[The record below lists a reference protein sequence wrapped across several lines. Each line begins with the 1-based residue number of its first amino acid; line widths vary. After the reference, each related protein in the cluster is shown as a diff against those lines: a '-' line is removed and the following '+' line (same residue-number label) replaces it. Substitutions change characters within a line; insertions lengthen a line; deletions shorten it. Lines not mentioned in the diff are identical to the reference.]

1 MRAEYKNYSIESKAY
16 ITDWIWRLLPSIEIS
31 YDEVFFGV
39 HFSFLC
45 FNLFIDFT
53 NETKLSEWSAKF
65 DAQSFSNGEDARPE
79 EEAD

>member
-1 MRAEYKNYSIESKAY
+1 MKAQYKNHSVEAKAY

-53 NETKLSEWSAKF
+53 NETKLSEWSARF
-65 DAQSFSNGEDARPE
+65 DQESKQAYEDAGSE
-79 EEAD
+79 EKAD

>member
-1 MRAEYKNYSIESKAY
+1 MRAEYKNYNIEAKAY
-16 ITDWIWRLLPSIEIS
+16 VTDWKWRLLPSIEIS

-53 NETKLSEWSAKF
+53 NETKLSEWYAKF
-65 DAQSFSNGEDARPE
+65 DAQSFSNAEDARAE
-79 EEAD
+79 EKAD